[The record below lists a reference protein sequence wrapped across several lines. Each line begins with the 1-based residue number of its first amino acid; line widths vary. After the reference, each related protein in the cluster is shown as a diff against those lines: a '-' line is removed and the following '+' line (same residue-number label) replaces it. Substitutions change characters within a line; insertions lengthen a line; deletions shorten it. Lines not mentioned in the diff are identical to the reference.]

1 MAEDSSYGGAPR
13 EAGGVFDQPRGLL
26 YLCIAEGWE
35 RFSYFGMQSLLVLY
49 LTHHLLVPGRIE
61 HVLGMGPV
69 RSVIEGVTGPLSTAA
84 LASQLFGLYTGFVYL
99 TPLLG
104 GLVADRWL
112 GRTATITIGGL
123 LMVAGHLLMGIEA
136 ALFPAILLLLV
147 GVGCFKGNIAG
158 QVGELYPPD
167 DLRRATGY
175 QLFQLSIS
183 FSVILAPL
191 LSGTLGERVG
201 WGIGFAS
208 AGVGMVIGLGAYLR
222 GRRWLPPD
230 RVRAGDASA
239 EAPAREPLSSSDW
252 KRVMLLVALLPVLA
266 AAMVG
271 NQQMFNAFVVWGEA
285 SFDLT
290 LFGWQMPAT
299 WLLSID
305 AALAV
310 ICLAATIWFWRA
322 YARRRREPDDIVKLA
337 IGVAFMATAP
347 LLLALGSGGLAA
359 GGRIS
364 VAWGIGF
371 ELINEIGFATVVPV
385 GLSLYSRTAPSQIT
399 GLTIGLYYLNL
410 FVCNVVVG
418 RLGGLLEQMPAT
430 SFWLLHAGIIAAA
443 AAVLAAVAI
452 RGGRLLTTPVAESA

>member
-1 MAEDSSYGGAPR
+1 
-13 EAGGVFDQPRGLL
+13 
-26 YLCIAEGWE
+26 
-35 RFSYFGMQSLLVLY
+35 
-49 LTHHLLVPGRIE
+49 
-61 HVLGMGPV
+61 
-69 RSVIEGVTGPLSTAA
+69 
-84 LASQLFGLYTGFVYL
+84 
-99 TPLLG
+99 
-104 GLVADRWL
+104 
-112 GRTATITIGGL
+112 
-123 LMVAGHLLMGIEA
+123 
-136 ALFPAILLLLV
+136 
-147 GVGCFKGNIAG
+147 
-158 QVGELYPPD
+158 
-167 DLRRATGY
+167 
-175 QLFQLSIS
+175 
-183 FSVILAPL
+183 
-191 LSGTLGERVG
+191 
-201 WGIGFAS
+201 
-208 AGVGMVIGLGAYLR
+208 
-222 GRRWLPPD
+222 
-230 RVRAGDASA
+230 
-239 EAPAREPLSSSDW
+239 
-252 KRVMLLVALLPVLA
+252 MLLVALLPVLA

-443 AAVLAAVAI
+443 AAVLAAVAM